1 MARVVYPYFTTPWN
15 DRTVPLTQ
23 KQLYNLL
30 TSSNALWQMQNLTSF
45 IPSVQT
51 QVSTP
56 LLPVPGSAWYQ
67 VSLIYSA
74 FINIAVGPPNNWR
87 DHYFRDTVWTG
98 PDLES
103 VVQKPNAP
111 AYVEQNPQPAVF
123 LDMLRSMTWANQR
136 FPMYR
141 IYAQTYR
148 LSLLN
153 ASLHGP
159 IFWVET
165 GPNFISATDATWLS
179 SMIGRDMREISFR
192 LVQSTVNMPFA
203 ADDHYDTSL
212 RALIAVFILSYLG
225 VINQNSTLRGYYFAT
240 KERGTG
246 LETWTLEENL
256 HGARVN
262 ILAAHRGYFGVKSP
276 DWNVDPAILALA
288 ALSSIRQSIRAVAPI
303 RNATVIQQAQNRPGF
318 TERNGVP
325 VLYFTLLT
333 ASEFCLNQWLLANL
347 ISPLQRQEMQRKTQ
361 AYFQAQEMRV
371 DAILAEDD
379 DRMRANPA
387 LGRRIKPYPPVDW
400 LPGNSRAA
408 LNALAAYVG

>member
-15 DRTVPLTQ
+15 DRVVPLTRE
-23 KQLYNLL
+23 QLNSML

-51 QVSTP
+51 LVSTP
-56 LLPVPGSAWYQ
+56 LLPVPGAAWYQ
-67 VSLIYSA
+67 MSLIYSA

-103 VVQKPNAP
+103 VVKRPNAQG
-111 AYVEQNPQPAVF
+111 YIEQNPQSAVF
-123 LDMLRSMTWANQR
+123 LDMLRSMTWSNQR

-159 IFWVET
+159 ISWIET

-179 SMIGRDMREISFR
+179 SMVGRDMREIAFR

-203 ADDHYDTSL
+203 PDDHYDTSI
-212 RALIAVFILSYLG
+212 RALMAVFVLSYIG
-225 VINQNSTLRGYYFAT
+225 VVNQTSTMRGYYFAT

-262 ILAAHRGYFGVKSP
+262 IRAAHRGYFGVKSP
-276 DWNVDPAILALA
+276 DWNVDPAILSLS
-288 ALSSIRQSIRAVAPI
+288 ALSSIRQSVRAIAPM
-303 RNATVIQQAQNRPGF
+303 RNATLIQQAQNRQGF
-318 TERNGVP
+318 SERNGVQ
-325 VLYFTLLT
+325 VQYFTLLT
-333 ASEFCLNQWLLANL
+333 ASEYCINQWRQAGL
-347 ISPLQRQEMQRKTQ
+347 ITAAQQAEMLRKTGV
-361 AYFQAQEMRV
+361 YFGAQEVRI

-379 DRMRANPA
+379 DRMRANPP
-387 LGRRIKPYPPVDW
+387 LGRRIKPFAAVDW
-400 LPGNSRAA
+400 LPGNSRVA
-408 LNALAAYVG
+408 LNALAAFVG

>member
-15 DRTVPLTQ
+15 DRAVPLTRE
-23 KQLYNLL
+23 QLNSML

-51 QVSTP
+51 LVSTP
-56 LLPVPGSAWYQ
+56 LLPVPGAAWYQ
-67 VSLIYSA
+67 MSVIYSA

-103 VVQKPNAP
+103 VVKRPNAQG
-111 AYVEQNPQPAVF
+111 YIEQNPQSAAF

-159 IFWVET
+159 ISWIET

-179 SMIGRDMREISFR
+179 SMVGRDMREISFR

-203 ADDHYDTSL
+203 LDDHYDTSI
-212 RALIAVFILSYLG
+212 RALMAVFALSYIG
-225 VINQNSTLRGYYFAT
+225 VVNQTSTMRGYYFAT

-256 HGARVN
+256 HGARVD
-262 ILAAHRGYFGVKSP
+262 IRAVHRGYFGIKSP
-276 DWNVDPAILALA
+276 DWNVDPAILSLA
-288 ALSSIRQSIRAVAPI
+288 ALSSIRQSVRAIAPM
-303 RNATVIQQAQNRPGF
+303 RNATLIQQAQGRQGF
-318 TERNGVP
+318 SERNGVP
-325 VLYFTLLT
+325 VQYFTLLT
-333 ASEFCLNQWLLANL
+333 ASEYCINQWHQAGL
-347 ISPLQRQEMQRKTQ
+347 ITVAQQAEMLRNTGV
-361 AYFQAQEMRV
+361 YFAAQEVRI

-379 DRMRANPA
+379 DRMRINPP
-387 LGRRIKPYPPVDW
+387 LGRRIKPFAAVDW
-400 LPGNSRAA
+400 LPGNSRVA
-408 LNALAAYVG
+408 LNALAAFVG